1 MNSISKK
8 VIIAVSAALFV
19 AFVIVSIVSNQL
31 QTHAENN
38 NWQRT
43 QETLKNELSV
53 ILAEP
58 VYSYDKPLISSIIQA
73 FVKDNNISQIRV
85 VDHRNQELGSS
96 GFATESTL
104 ETITIPLVWNDSQQ
118 IGHIE
123 LSLSSELTDK
133 RISTSTANVTV
144 SLLIFVV
151 VTGIFI
157 MVIINRVVVKP
168 LSSVNKLLQDIALG
182 GGDLTKRIN
191 YQSNDE
197 IGLLVTGFNQFIGE
211 VQKIICEV
219 AETSQGLDEVA
230 KQVKHASEKS
240 HAEANNESA
249 KTEATLSH
257 LEQLNAATADIA
269 QNATTAATSTNEAK
283 DTSNRS
289 REQMNINLNQVNE
302 LVAELDNASNI
313 VTKLNQSSDNISGVL
328 DVIKSIAEQTNLLAL
343 NAAIE
348 AARAGEQGRGFAVVA
363 DEVRTLA
370 QRTQSSTKEIE
381 IIIASLQ
388 TQAGES
394 VSATNR
400 SKELAGLVIES
411 TEITSTAMNA
421 IADQMNHISDMNN
434 MIASASEEQSSV
446 TNEVRNTMEQ
456 IHKGAA
462 GLVHEAEVLE
472 GSIQQLS
479 DLETGLMRQIKQ
491 FKF

>member
-1 MNSISKK
+1 M
-8 VIIAVSAALFV
+8 
-19 AFVIVSIVSNQL
+19 SNQL
-31 QTHAENN
+31 QSHAENN
-38 NWQRT
+38 HWQQT

-73 FVKDNNISQIRV
+73 FVKDNNISKIRV
-85 VDHRNQELGSS
+85 VDHRNQELGNS
-96 GFATESTL
+96 GFTTESTL
-104 ETITIPLVWNDSQQ
+104 DKVTIPLTWNDSQQ

-133 RISTSTANVTV
+133 RIATSTANVTV

-168 LSSVNKLLQDIALG
+168 LSSVNKLLQEIAQG

-191 YQSNDE
+191 YKSNDE

-211 VQKIICEV
+211 VQQLISEV
-219 AETSQGLDEVA
+219 AETSQGLDDVA

-240 HAEANNESA
+240 HTEANNESA

-269 QNATTAATSTNEAK
+269 QNATTAATSTNEAR

-289 REQMNINLNQVNE
+289 REQMNINLQQVSE
-302 LVAELDNASNI
+302 LVSELDNTSNI

-388 TQAGES
+388 AQAGES

-400 SKELAGLVIES
+400 SKELAELVIES

-462 GLVHEAEVLE
+462 GLVHEAEMLE
-472 GSIQQLS
+472 GSILQLS